1 MSKKLLCLALVLV
14 MVLGLSVN
22 AFAASGVSVVI
33 DGEPVDFDSDSG
45 EPFVDANGRTQV
57 PLRAVMEQFGCKVDW
72 DSATNTAIVTKGS
85 TQVLVTIGAS
95 YITVNGSR
103 VYMDTAAVN
112 VGGHTYL
119 PIRYVLEA
127 FGAEVDWEDGKVS
140 VRSPE
145 PAGGS
150 GIDNIYINSD
160 GELIFKLSNGST
172 INAGVVKA
180 DNVSVK
186 DAYVS
191 GSGDLI
197 ITLSDGTSINAGSVR
212 TGGSFSGLSFAD
224 YSVGTKFYIAQ
235 PSGSFTTK
243 LRYNGTDYS
252 IAFSSI
258 YYELTA
264 KNSGGDAW
272 AYGNGSTYYVPYE
285 VTVNISGK
293 ADAALAGKTI
303 NVGLRGGNA
312 AITWGYSG
320 IIGSDGSFS
329 IELTQGVDTTNTW
342 YEPVELYF
350 SAVYLDNSSSSV
362 PGTDV
367 STLVAPFV
375 GKWQNPLDPENDYI
389 ELKADGTLYSGGKT
403 YDPKDVSYSAG
414 GSNLYARIDS
424 GNISF
429 YSDRNTCYSSS
440 THIYYARE
448 GSWEAIEID
457 SVEDFMAYYETGS
470 EVDISY
476 DVFGNITQIRY
487 DIGFYLK
494 DEIADRLFSDF
505 ERDSEVS
512 LRYNSFTGWYD
523 YTVDEAAGTITFDGV
538 NIDEIDDARL
548 SEVTSSGTT
557 FIQTDFGY
565 VDTLT
570 GTYNHDVFFEGLMA
584 QGTLILTK

>member
-303 NVGLRGGNA
+303 NVGLRGVNA

-476 DVFGNITQIRY
+476 DVFGNITQIGY
-487 DIGFYLK
+487 EIGFYLK